1 MRTFKLNDDEDWET
15 DGTPGR
21 LDLVLVS
28 DGADFTRASI
38 LGRLPI
44 QKGSWRYDLTLGVD
58 WESLVGH
65 AISEAFTLAAV
76 VAELLTCEGVD
87 AALIG
92 DFTVVD
98 VTDTRKRL
106 IDGQVYTRGGTLPV
120 TIEVP

>member
-1 MRTFKLNDDEDWET
+1 MRTFKLNTDEDWET
-15 DGTPGR
+15 TGATGQ

-58 WESLVGH
+58 WQSLVGH

-76 VAELLTCEGVD
+76 VAELVNCEGVD
-87 AALIG
+87 AALVG
-92 DFTVVD
+92 DFTIVD
-98 VTDTRKRL
+98 VIDTRKRM
-106 IDGQVYTRGGTLPV
+106 IDGQVFTRGGTLPV